1 MRLKRVAPRS
11 ERPVL
16 PPAPDTA
23 LVLSGGSINGIF
35 LQLGFLQAIRTSS
48 LWDDVGWVYGT
59 SAGAFSGWAA
69 ALDAVDEY
77 ERFLMGLQ
85 PDDVFSAHDL
95 WRAALV
101 GLHRYTLPDTVAERL
116 GDPVELARRIAEGP
130 RELTVVTID
139 IGLSPESAASEDPFE
154 RAFSSR
160 RDSPEA
166 FAEAVFAS
174 GAISTF
180 VLPLRIEESVYAD
193 GGWVRNFP
201 LAYAYREPAVHRIVG
216 CRYRASALGFTGTGL
231 HSWHHRM
238 SRLSRIKVGRAVT
251 AELRDAIE
259 RQTRGE
265 PMHLID
271 TISRLSH
278 IAVNRNS
285 DLEVQLADERDRSLQ
300 ALHDVRERMRE
311 TIAASSRGRQ
321 RAELL
326 SALEEAFDAA
336 DFPFK
341 RSRVVPRLVVDLA
354 LPDGVRLDITRRRVT
369 WSDEDKLALALHG
382 RRLTEEALEQWAES
396 AGAAPPYAV
405 GDAPLEPAASARPA
419 P

>member
-1 MRLKRVAPRS
+1 MAPQA
-11 ERPVL
+11 EQPIA

-35 LQLGFLQAIRTSS
+35 LQLGFLQAVRASR
-48 LWDDVGWVYGT
+48 LWEDVGWVYGT

-69 ALDAVDEY
+69 ALDAVDEH

-85 PDDVFSAHDL
+85 PDDVFAAHDL

-101 GLHRYTLPDTVAERL
+101 GLHRYTLPDTVAEQL
-116 GDPVELARRIAEGP
+116 GDPVELARRISEGP

-139 IGLSPESAASEDPFE
+139 IGLSAASAASEDPFE

-160 RDSPEA
+160 RDSAEA

-238 SRLSRIKVGRAVT
+238 SRLARIKVGRAVT
-251 AELRDAIE
+251 AELREAIE
-259 RQTRGE
+259 RQARGE

-285 DLEVQLADERDRSLQ
+285 DLEVQLADERDRSLR

-311 TIAASSRGRQ
+311 TIVASSRGRQ

-341 RSRVVPRLVVDLA
+341 RSRVVPRLVVDLV
-354 LPDGVRLDITRRRVT
+354 LPEGVRLDITRRRVT
-369 WSDEDKLALALHG
+369 WSDEDKRALARHG

-396 AGAAPPYAV
+396 GGDAPQQPV
-405 GDAPLEPAASARPA
+405 GDAPLEPAASA
-419 P
+419 